1 MKKIPVKQFKRDC
14 KTMSFISVSKKYGI
28 SINTVNR
35 LRLRTTS
42 EKYFILND
50 TRKDISKNINHI
62 WEIDIKIYSTAKDVA
77 RTMKYKSNSPL
88 DIEDIL
94 DYCINSLYNMKE
106 ETFLSLKENNKLYI
120 KKIVGLCWQ
129 YIMETK
135 EVHLDDWD
143 VVEDKNENPDF

>member
-35 LRLRTTS
+35 LRLRTTK

-50 TRKDISKNINHI
+50 TRKDISQDINHI

-135 EVHLDDWD
+135 EVHLDDRD
-143 VVEDKNENPDF
+143 VVEDKNETPDF